1 MIILN
6 SEVMQVLSFVFSTL
20 GLVSMIVASLVKG
33 KSMKVI
39 LALVFCGNFFFA
51 MSYLLGGQGINGAAS
66 CLVGAVQSIIN
77 YFFDSKNKSLP
88 KWLVAIYGF
97 SFVAVNVV
105 VSGGASKEGVFIS
118 WLCILAII
126 ASLSFILCIG
136 QKSGAKYRFWTI
148 VNVVLWCV
156 YDLISGS
163 YGALTSHI
171 PLLVFTVV
179 GMIIHDRKSI
189 KTEEALAEK

>member
-20 GLVSMIVASLVKG
+20 GLISMIVASLVKG

-51 MSYLLGGQGINGAAS
+51 VSYLFGGQGINGAAS
-66 CLVGAVQSIIN
+66 CFVGAAQSIIN
-77 YFFDSKNKSLP
+77 YFFDSKNKPIP
-88 KWLVAIYGF
+88 KWLVAVYALA
-97 SFVAVNVV
+97 FVAVNLIVGGF
-105 VSGGASKEGVFIS
+105 SGLG
-118 WLCILAII
+118 LLAII

-136 QKSGAKYRFWTI
+136 QKNGAKYRFWTI

-171 PLLVFTVV
+171 PLFIFTVA
-179 GMIIHDRKSI
+179 GMIIHDRKGK
-189 KTEEALAEK
+189 KTEEIPAEK